1 MIKKNK
7 DTYKLIAENIQYAL
21 NYNKEHADSPIKLVS
36 IEVSRGVYNIG
47 EEKIM
52 NEVKKLVEGSFSLRL
67 KDNDYY
73 CCIFVTIK

>member
-7 DTYKLIAENIQYAL
+7 YTYKLIAENIQYAL
-21 NYNKEHADSPIKLVS
+21 NYNKEHMDSPIKLVS

-47 EEKIM
+47 EDKIM
-52 NEVKKLVEGSFSLRL
+52 NEVGKLVEGSFSLRL

>member
-7 DTYKLIAENIQYAL
+7 DTYKAIAENIQYAL
-21 NYNKEHADSPIKLVS
+21 DYNKEHMDSPIRLVS
-36 IEVSRGVYNIG
+36 IEITRGVYNIG

-52 NEVKKLVEGSFSLRL
+52 NEVKKLVEGNFSLRL

>member
-7 DTYKLIAENIQYAL
+7 DTYNAIAENIKYAL
-21 NYNKEHADSPIKLVS
+21 DYNKEHADSPIKLVS

-52 NEVKKLVEGSFSLRL
+52 NEVKKLVEGNFSLRL